1 MSRLIIVCEGE
12 TEQEFCKDVLAS
24 YFREKDIYLEYPTI
38 KHSNGG
44 IVSWAILKKQLI
56 NHLYEGDA
64 IVSML
69 VDYYRIKDSY
79 LFPGWEEAKHV
90 ENVYDKMRLLFCRMK
105 DDMPAELRGRFM
117 PYIQL
122 HEFEGLLFSDIS
134 VFKNNFT
141 SDELQFQLLEEAVVS
156 ADTPE
161 EINNGPATAPSV
173 RLMKAV
179 AGYDK
184 VVYGACLALEI
195 GLTAIRSKCRL
206 FDEWIKLLES

>member
-12 TEQEFCKDVLAS
+12 TEQEFCKDVLAA
-24 YFREKDIYLEYPTI
+24 YFREKGIYLEYPTI
-38 KHSNGG
+38 KHSNGV
-44 IVSWAILKKQLI
+44 IVSWCTLKKQLV

-64 IVSML
+64 LVTMF
-69 VDYYRIKDSY
+69 VDYYRIRDSY
-79 LFPGWEEAKHV
+79 SFPGWEQAKHV
-90 ENVYDKMRLLFCRMK
+90 DNVYDKMRYLFCRMK
-105 DDMPAELRGRFM
+105 NDMPEELRDRFI

-134 VFKNNFT
+134 VFKSNFT
-141 SDELQFQLLEEAVVS
+141 SEELQFHLLEEAVES

-184 VVYGACLALEI
+184 VVYGACLASEI
-195 GLTAIRSKCRL
+195 GLAIIRSKCKL
-206 FDEWIKLLES
+206 FDEWVKLLES